1 MATGFQM
8 NEGTANKGAAANR
21 RYAFQFMSH
30 GFYNIIGFGE
40 RALPAP
46 VAELGR

>member
-1 MATGFQM
+1 MNQMSNKALQRTGAMRFS
-8 NEGTANKGAAANR
+8 
-21 RYAFQFMSH
+21 FVSH
-30 GFYNIIGFGE
+30 RFYNIISSGE

>member
-1 MATGFQM
+1 MPNKALQRTG
-8 NEGTANKGAAANR
+8 AR
-21 RYAFQFMSH
+21 RFSFMSYW
-30 GFYNIIGFGE
+30 FYNIIRFGE

>member
-1 MATGFQM
+1 MNLPTVILMPNKTLQRTGAMRFSF
-8 NEGTANKGAAANR
+8 T
-21 RYAFQFMSH
+21 SH
-30 GFYNIIGFGE
+30 WFYIIIGFSG

>member
-1 MATGFQM
+1 MTQIPEFDKSP
-8 NEGTANKGAAANR
+8 NKCAAANR
-21 RYAFQFMSH
+21 RCAFQFMSQW
-30 GFYNIIGFGE
+30 FYNIISFGG

>member
-1 MATGFQM
+1 VGGNKALQRTGAIRFS
-8 NEGTANKGAAANR
+8 
-21 RYAFQFMSH
+21 FVSH
-30 GFYNIIGFGE
+30 WFYNLIGFGG